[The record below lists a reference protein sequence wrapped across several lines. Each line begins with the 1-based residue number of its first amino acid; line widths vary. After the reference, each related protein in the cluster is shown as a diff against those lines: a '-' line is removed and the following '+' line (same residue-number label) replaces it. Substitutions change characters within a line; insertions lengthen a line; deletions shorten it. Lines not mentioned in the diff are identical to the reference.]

1 MDDVREPLAA
11 GDPLARRRF
20 LQTLG
25 ALAAAPLVGCA
36 TDPSGSSSTA
46 PELARHGDSKT
57 APATGSNPASTA
69 LASPAA
75 THDYGEAGRAFDAL
89 LASLARVRDGQ
100 LTEAFAITSR
110 QDVAEGHRHLLHV
123 LEQALLVELE
133 AQPTHPLAQ
142 HQVSPVRKSN
152 GDNADAIYYSTPLA
166 PGRTYRLRSN
176 QAGAAYSSVT
186 VEAGGARGGYAGR
199 IAGVLNDTQYD
210 IAADGRFEIVLGG
223 KPRPRNWIP
232 LPDDVSRISTRHYFE
247 NLRSAATDPLL
258 HVPMEIEC
266 LDPQPPPR
274 PPNDASIAAA
284 IRRIETYVRT
294 RTLEA
299 PRPDPMPAWVSTTP
313 NVFNPPQKPGSLAYA
328 AADAA
333 YTMAPYAIGPDEALV
348 VTGRF
353 PSCRFANVTLWNRY
367 GQSYDYMNR
376 RVSLNRRQIQ
386 FEADG
391 SYRIV
396 IAHRDPGVPNWLDGE
411 GRETGQVYWRIM
423 LPEADVET
431 PKAALVPLAS
441 LRR

>member
-1 MDDVREPLAA
+1 MDDVRDRLEA

-36 TDPSGSSSTA
+36 TAPSGARSAA
-46 PELARHGDSKT
+46 PELERREDPKT
-57 APATGSNPASTA
+57 AAATGSNPASTP
-69 LASPAA
+69 PAA
-75 THDYGEAGRAFDAL
+75 PATAPDFGEAGRAFDAL

-100 LTEAFAITSR
+100 LTEAFSITSR

-133 AQPTHPLAQ
+133 AHPTHPLAQ

-176 QAGAAYSSVT
+176 QAGAVYSSVT
-186 VEAGGARGGYAGR
+186 VEAGGERGGYAAR

-223 KPRPRNWIP
+223 RPRPRNWIA

-266 LDPQPPPR
+266 LDPQPPP
-274 PPNDASIAAA
+274 PPPDDASIAAA

-299 PRPDPMPAWVSTTP
+299 PRPNPLPAWVSKTP
-313 NVFNPPQKPGSLAYA
+313 NVFNAPEKPGKLAYA

-348 VTGRF
+348 MTGRF
-353 PSCRFANVTLWNRY
+353 PRCRFANVTLWNRY

-376 RVSLNRRQIQ
+376 RISLNRRQIH
-386 FEADG
+386 FEDDG
-391 SYRIV
+391 RFRIV
-396 IAHRDPGVPNWLDGE
+396 IAHHDPGVPNWLDTE
-411 GRETGQVYWRIM
+411 GRESGQVYWRIM
-423 LPEADVET
+423 LPESDVET
-431 PKAALVPLAS
+431 PKAELVKLAS
-441 LRR
+441 LRS